1 MDFGSTSS
9 PITLETRLVDHDRP
23 VLLSGVQAL
32 VRVLLEQARLD
43 RAAGLRTEG
52 LVSGY
57 RGSPLGG
64 VDQEMWRRE
73 KLLGEAGVRFQPGL
87 NEDLA
92 ATMLWGSQQVDLF
105 PGKRVD
111 GVFGMWYGKG
121 PGVDRS
127 GDAFRCANTM
137 GTSRHGGVL
146 AVSGDDHVAHSSVFP
161 HSTEGI
167 FESVNI
173 PILQPADVQDIVD
186 LGLAGIA
193 MSRFSG
199 LWVALKTIAE
209 TAEQHGTAVIPS
221 LRRFATPD
229 IALPPHGLNI
239 DGHLAWPAQRQVLER
254 RVLVERLPAA
264 LAWARANR
272 LDRLVAGDAAAEI
285 GFVTVGKAHHDLLHA
300 LTRLGLDRHPA
311 LAIYKVA
318 LTWPLEPEGLRDF
331 ARGKRALIVVEE
343 KRSFVE
349 RQIRD
354 TLYNLAERPAVLGKL
369 DLDGADLLP
378 AELELSPELIM
389 PALARALRPFGVPG
403 LSDLPETRLPALPA
417 SAGIIARAPMF
428 CAGCP
433 HNTSTVLP
441 DGSFAMAGIGC
452 HTMAVSTSDNTR
464 TFSQM
469 GGEGVPWVGL
479 APFMEVPHMFANMG
493 DGTYQHSGLL
503 AIRQAIAAK
512 THITYKL
519 LFNDAVA
526 MTGGQPA
533 EGGPTVIK
541 LAAQLAAEGVGQLAV
556 VADDPARL
564 PDAAALPP
572 GTLRHGRDELDA
584 VQRKMREHQGVS
596 AIIYDQVC
604 ATEKRRRRKRGKM
617 AQAETRVLINQDV
630 CENCGDCTAQSNCIA
645 IEPVATD
652 HGRKRRISPTSCN
665 TDLSCLKGFCPSF
678 VTSSAAAPPPVMD
691 HAALWQA
698 REAELSAGLPQ
709 PAPAT
714 SKIWRGL
721 FAGIGGGGI
730 VTCGQIV
737 AMAAHLEGRQV
748 TTLDFTGLA
757 QKNGAVVSHVQMA
770 AAGLDV
776 VRIPRGEADLLLAA
790 DLAVGAGAD
799 VLGRC
804 RADAAVIGNL
814 DLQAG
819 AGFLKERDYAVDAGL
834 HRRAIGRVADRGASV
849 YLHGSQISERL
860 FGTAQAVNTLMLGIA
875 WQEGALPLGEASLKR
890 AIELNGTAVPLNHRA
905 FLWGRILATRPELAD
920 AIMADT
926 APLPDDLPSVIA
938 RRTAEIEAYGNARL
952 ARRYRTLVDAAGAR
966 EAALVGAP
974 GAFTRAVAEGWYRAL
989 AYKDEYEVARL
1000 HAATDYGAEPVFHM
1014 APPLITGIDA
1024 ATGRR
1029 RKIAIPGR
1037 VALPLFR
1044 LLRHGKALR
1053 GTVLDPFGWQE
1064 DRREERKLLT
1074 RYETDITSLLPK
1086 LRADT
1091 LAAAIELAG
1100 LPVEIRGFGPIKA
1113 KSMADAAPRRT
1124 ALLAAIGCTRNGK
1137 SAWLQSKTSENR
1149 EKPPCSTTPTPTTSS
1164 SKPPA
1169 VSRRSAW
1176 PPPPRRA
1183 RRPA

>member
-1 MDFGSTSS
+1 MDIGLAPL
-9 PITLETRLVDHDRP
+9 PITLESRFTDFDRP

-32 VRVLLEQARLD
+32 VRLLMEQSRLD
-43 RAAGLRTEG
+43 RHAGLNTGG

-73 KLLGEAGVRFQPGL
+73 QLLTEASIRFQPGL

-92 ATMLWGSQQVDLF
+92 ATMLWGSQQLDLF

-137 GTSRHGGVL
+137 GTHKHGGVL

-161 HSTEGI
+161 HTTEGV

-173 PILQPADVQDIVD
+173 PILQPADVADIID

-209 TAEQHGTAVIPS
+209 TAEQHGLATIPTARTFI
-221 LRRFATPD
+221 TPE
-229 IALPPHGLNI
+229 ITLPPHGLNI
-239 DGHLAWPAQRQVLER
+239 DAHLSWPAERRALER
-254 RVLVERLPAA
+254 RVLQERLPAA

-272 LDRLVAGDAAAEI
+272 LDRQLWGGSQADI
-285 GFVTVGKAHHDLLHA
+285 GFVTVGKAHHDLMHA
-300 LTRLGLDRHPA
+300 LRRLGLERHPA
-311 LAIYKVA
+311 LAAYKVA
-318 LTWPLEPEGLRDF
+318 LTWPLETEGLRAF
-331 ARGKRALIVVEE
+331 AAGKRMLIVVEE

-354 TLYNLAERPAVLGKL
+354 ALYNLPADARPGVIGKR
-369 DLDGADLLP
+369 DLDGAELLP
-378 AELELSPELIM
+378 AAGELSPELM
-389 PALARALRPFGVPG
+389 MAALARVLPGFGVEVPAV
-403 LSDLPETRLPALPA
+403 DLPAAPVN
-417 SAGIIARAPMF
+417 AGLIARAPMF

-433 HNTSTVLP
+433 HNTSTKLP

-452 HTMAVSTSDNTR
+452 HTMAVTTNDFTR

-479 APFMEVPHMFANMG
+479 APFTDLPHMFANMG

-503 AIRQAIAAK
+503 AIRQAIAAG
-512 THITYKL
+512 THMTYKL

-533 EGGPTVIK
+533 EGGPTVPR
-541 LAAQLAAEGVGQLAV
+541 LAAQLAAEGISKLAV
-556 VADDPARL
+556 VADDADRL
-564 PDAAALPP
+564 PPKSALPP
-572 GTLRHGRDELDA
+572 GTLRRQRDEMDA
-584 VQRKMREHQGVS
+584 VQRELREHPGVS

-617 AQAETRVLINQDV
+617 AQAETRVMINTDV
-630 CENCGDCTAQSNCIA
+630 CENCGDCTVQSNCIA
-645 IEPVATD
+645 IEPVDTD

-698 REAELSAGLPQ
+698 RETELSAGLTE
-709 PAPAT
+709 PALTPAKT
-714 SKIWRGL
+714 WRGL

-737 AMAAHLEGRQV
+737 AMAAHLEANQV
-748 TTLDFTGLA
+748 STLDFTGLA
-757 QKNGAVVSHVQMA
+757 QKNGAVVSHVQF
-770 AAGLDV
+770 GESSLDV

-790 DLAVGAGAD
+790 DLAVAAAAD
-799 VLGRC
+799 VLGHASRQ
-804 RADAAVIGNL
+804 AAVIGNL

-819 AGFLKERDYAVDAGL
+819 AGFLRDRDLNVDAGL
-834 HRRAIGRVADRGASV
+834 HRRAIDRSTPQGRSL
-849 YLHGSQISERL
+849 YLHGSAISERL

-875 WQEGALPLGEASLKR
+875 WQNGALPLGQASLLR
-890 AIELNGTAVPLNHRA
+890 AIELNGTAVALNHRA
-905 FLWGRILATRPELAD
+905 FLWGRLLATTPSLAD
-920 AIMADT
+920 EIMADT
-926 APLPDDLPSVIA
+926 AKLPDDLPSVIA
-938 RRTAEIEAYGNARL
+938 RRTEEIAAYGGRRL
-952 ARRYRTLVDAAGAR
+952 ARRYRRLVDAAAKR
-966 EAALVGAP
+966 ETDLAGAP
-974 GAFTRAVAEGWYRAL
+974 GDFARAVAEGWYRAL

-1000 HAATDYGAEPVFHM
+1000 HAAADYGGDATFHL
-1014 APPLITGIDA
+1014 APPLLTRTDP
-1024 ATGRR
+1024 ATGRK
-1029 RKIAIPGR
+1029 RKIAISGR
-1037 VALPLFR
+1037 LALPLFR
-1044 LLRHGKALR
+1044 ILRHGKALR
-1053 GTVLDPFGWQE
+1053 GTPLDPFGWQAE
-1064 DRREERKLLT
+1064 RRQERGLI
-1074 RYETDITSLLPK
+1074 RQYEAD
-1086 LRADT
+1086 LRAILPALRRDT
-1091 LAAAIELAG
+1091 LDPAAELAR
-1100 LPVEIRGFGPIKA
+1100 LPIDIRGFGPIKA
-1113 KSMADAAPRRT
+1113 ASFAAAATRRD
-1124 ALLAAIGCTRNGK
+1124 ALLDRLRAPEVAVAQAA
-1137 SAWLQSKTSENR
+1137 E
-1149 EKPPCSTTPTPTTSS
+1149 
-1164 SKPPA
+1164 
-1169 VSRRSAW
+1169 
-1176 PPPPRRA
+1176 
-1183 RRPA
+1183 

>member
-1 MDFGSTSS
+1 MDIGLAVP

-32 VRVLLEQARLD
+32 VRVLLEQSRLD
-43 RAAGLRTEG
+43 RAAGLNTGG

-73 KLLGEAGVRFQPGL
+73 KLLSEAGIRFQPGL

-186 LGLAGIA
+186 LGLAGLA

-221 LRRFATPD
+221 LRQFNVPPID
-229 IALPPHGLNI
+229 LPPHGLNM
-239 DGHLAWPAQRQVLER
+239 DAHLAWPAQRQLLER
-254 RVLVERLPAA
+254 RVLLERLPAA

-272 LDRLVAGDAAAEI
+272 LDKRVSGTDDAEI

-311 LAIYKVA
+311 LAVYKVA
-318 LTWPLEPEGLRDF
+318 LTWPLETEGVREF
-331 ARGKRALIVVEE
+331 ARGKKALIVVEE

-354 TLYNLAERPAVLGKL
+354 TLYNMPADRRPTILGKR
-369 DLDGADLLP
+369 DLEGAPLLP
-378 AELELSPELIM
+378 EQLELSPELVM
-389 PALARALRPFGVPG
+389 PALARALRPFGIEVP
-403 LSDLPETRLPALPA
+403 EVRVPALPA

-452 HTMAVSTSDNTR
+452 HTMAVSTSDFTR

-512 THITYKL
+512 TPMTYKL

-533 EGGPTVIK
+533 EGAPTVPKI
-541 LAAQLAAEGVGQLAV
+541 AAQLAAEGVGRIAI
-556 VADDPARL
+556 VADDVARL
-564 PDAAALPP
+564 PEPSALPP
-572 GTLRHGRDELDA
+572 GTLRHGREELDA
-584 VQRKMREHQGVS
+584 VQRELREFPGVS

-617 AQAETRVLINQDV
+617 AAAETRVMINPDV

-645 IEPVATD
+645 IEPVDTD

-691 HAALWQA
+691 HAALWAA
-698 REAELSAGLPQ
+698 REAEFAAEL
-709 PAPAT
+709 PAPTPAQGT
-714 SKIWRGL
+714 VWRGL

-770 AAGLDV
+770 VAGLDV
-776 VRIPRGEADLLLAA
+776 VCIPRGEADLLLAA
-790 DLAVGAGAD
+790 DLAVGAGPD

-804 RADAAVIGNL
+804 RNDAAVVGNL

-819 AGFLKERDYAVDAGL
+819 AGFLKERDLPVDAGL
-834 HRRAIGRVADRGASV
+834 HRRAIGRVVDRGNSV
-849 YLHGSQISERL
+849 YLRGSQISERL

-875 WQEGALPLGEASLKR
+875 WQEGALPLGEASLRR
-890 AIELNGTAVPLNHRA
+890 AIELNGTAVPLNQRA
-905 FLWGRILATRPELAD
+905 FLWGRILATRPDLAD

-926 APLPDDLPSVIA
+926 AALPDDLPSVVA

-952 ARRYRTLVDAAGAR
+952 ARRYRRLVDATEAR
-966 EAALVGAP
+966 ETALLGQP
-974 GAFTRAVAEGWYRAL
+974 GALTRAVAEGWYRAL

-1000 HAATDYGAEPVFHM
+1000 HAAADYGAEPTFHM
-1014 APPLITGIDA
+1014 APPLIRGTDK

-1053 GTVLDPFGWQE
+1053 GTPLDPFGWQA
-1064 DRREERKLLT
+1064 DRREERALLT
-1074 RYETDITSLLPK
+1074 QYEADLTSLLPT
-1086 LRADT
+1086 LRDDT
-1091 LAAAIELAG
+1091 LPAATELARQ
-1100 LPVEIRGFGPIKA
+1100 PIDIRGFGPIKA
-1113 KSMADAAPRRT
+1113 DAMRKAARRRT
-1124 ALLAAIGCTRNGK
+1124 DLLEAVAQPRMAERQAA
-1137 SAWLQSKTSENR
+1137 E
-1149 EKPPCSTTPTPTTSS
+1149 
-1164 SKPPA
+1164 
-1169 VSRRSAW
+1169 
-1176 PPPPRRA
+1176 
-1183 RRPA
+1183 

>member
-1 MDFGSTSS
+1 MDLGCAVP

-32 VRVLLEQARLD
+32 VRVLLEQSRLD
-43 RAAGLRTEG
+43 RAAGLNTGG

-73 KLLGEAGVRFQPGL
+73 KLLTAAGVRFQPGL

-92 ATMLWGSQQVDLF
+92 ATMLWGAQQVDLF

-137 GTSRHGGVL
+137 GTSKFGGVL

-209 TAEQHGTAVIPS
+209 TAEQHGTAIIPS
-221 LRRFATPD
+221 LRDFITPD
-229 IALPPHGLNI
+229 IALPPHGLNM
-239 DGHLAWPAQRQVLER
+239 DAHLSWPAERQLLER
-254 RVLVERLPAA
+254 RVLMERLPAA

-272 LDRLVAGDAAAEI
+272 LDKLMSGNADAEI
-285 GFVTVGKAHHDLLHA
+285 GIVTVGKAHHDLMHA
-300 LTRLGLDRHPA
+300 LTRLGLARHPA
-311 LAIYKVA
+311 LAVYKVA
-318 LTWPLEPEGLRDF
+318 LTWPLETEGLQAF

-378 AELELSPELIM
+378 AQLELSPELIM
-389 PALARALRPFGVPG
+389 PALARVLRPFGVDVPEPRVPG
-403 LSDLPETRLPALPA
+403 LPI
-417 SAGIIARAPMF
+417 SAGIMTRAPMF

-452 HTMAVSTSDNTR
+452 HTMAVSTSEFTR

-479 APFMEVPHMFANMG
+479 APFMEIPHMFANMG

-503 AIRQAIAAK
+503 AIRQAVAAK
-512 THITYKL
+512 ATMTYKL

-533 EGGPTVIK
+533 EGGPTVPK
-541 LAAQLAAEGVGQLAV
+541 LAAQLAAEGVGRIAI

-564 PDAAALPP
+564 PDPAALPP
-572 GTLRHGRDELDA
+572 GTLRHARDELDA
-584 VQRKMREHQGVS
+584 VQRTLREFPGVS

-617 AQAETRVLINQDV
+617 AQAETRVMINPDV

-691 HAALWQA
+691 HAALWAA
-698 REAELSAGLPQ
+698 REAELSASLSEPTRNT
-709 PAPAT
+709 AT
-714 SKIWRGL
+714 VWRGL

-770 AAGLDV
+770 DAGLDV
-776 VRIPRGEADLLLAA
+776 VCIPRGEADLLLAA
-790 DLAVGAGAD
+790 DLAVGAGPD

-804 RADAAVIGNL
+804 RNDAAVIGNL

-819 AGFLKERDYAVDAGL
+819 AGFLKERDLTIDAGL
-834 HRRAIGRVADRGASV
+834 HRRAIGRVVDRGNSV
-849 YLHGSQISERL
+849 YLRGSQISERL

-875 WQEGALPLGEASLKR
+875 WQEGALPLGEASLTR
-890 AIELNGTAVPLNHRA
+890 AIELNGTLVSLNHRA

-920 AIMADT
+920 QIMADT
-926 APLPDDLPSVIA
+926 AALPDDLPSVIA
-938 RRTAEIEAYGNARL
+938 RRTEEVETYGNARL
-952 ARRYRTLVDAAGAR
+952 ARRYRALVDAAQAR
-966 EAALVGAP
+966 ETALLGQP
-974 GAFTRAVAEGWYRAL
+974 GAFTRAVVEGWYRAVT
-989 AYKDEYEVARL
+989 YKDEYEIARL
-1000 HAATDYGAEPVFHM
+1000 HAAAEYGTDPVFHL
-1014 APPLITGIDA
+1014 APPLLTGIDK

-1029 RKIAIPGR
+1029 RKMAIPGR
-1037 VALPLFR
+1037 LALPLFR
-1044 LLRHGKALR
+1044 VLRHGKVLR
-1053 GTVLDPFGWQE
+1053 GTPLDPFGWQV
-1064 DRREERKLLT
+1064 DRRDERALLT
-1074 RYETDITSLLPK
+1074 RYEADITSIIPT
-1086 LRADT
+1086 LRDDT
-1091 LAAAIELAG
+1091 LAAATELAS
-1100 LPVEIRGFGPIKA
+1100 LPIDIRGFGPLKA
-1113 KSMADAAPRRT
+1113 KSMQDAAPRRV
-1124 ALLAAIGCTRNGK
+1124 ALLDAIRAPMVAVKQAA
-1137 SAWLQSKTSENR
+1137 E
-1149 EKPPCSTTPTPTTSS
+1149 
-1164 SKPPA
+1164 
-1169 VSRRSAW
+1169 
-1176 PPPPRRA
+1176 
-1183 RRPA
+1183 

>member
-1 MDFGSTSS
+1 MDLGLAVP

-32 VRVLLEQARLD
+32 VRVLLEQSRLD
-43 RAAGLRTEG
+43 RAAGLNTGG

-73 KLLGEAGVRFQPGL
+73 KLLSAAGIRFQPGL

-92 ATMLWGSQQVDLF
+92 ATMLWGAQQVDLF

-137 GTSRHGGVL
+137 GTSKFGGVL

-173 PILQPADVQDIVD
+173 PILQPADVQEIVD

-221 LRRFATPD
+221 LRRFITPD
-229 IALPPHGLNI
+229 MALPPHGLNM
-239 DGHLAWPAQRQVLER
+239 DAHLAWPAERQLLER
-254 RVLVERLPAA
+254 RVLTERLPAA

-272 LDRLVAGDAAAEI
+272 LDKLISGDAGAEI
-285 GFVTVGKAHHDLLHA
+285 GIVTVGKAHHDLIYA
-300 LTRLGLDRHPA
+300 LTRLGLERHPA
-311 LAIYKVA
+311 LAVYKVA
-318 LTWPLEPEGLRDF
+318 LTWPLETEGLHAF
-331 ARGKRALIVVEE
+331 AKGKRALIVVEE

-354 TLYNLAERPAVLGKL
+354 TLYNVAERPAVLGKL

-378 AELELSPELIM
+378 AQLELSPELIM
-389 PALARALRPFGVPG
+389 PALARALRPFGIDVPEPRVPG
-403 LSDLPETRLPALPA
+403 LPT
-417 SAGIIARAPMF
+417 SAGLITRAPMF

-452 HTMAVSTSDNTR
+452 HTMAVSTSEFTR

-479 APFMEVPHMFANMG
+479 APFMEIPHMFANMG

-503 AIRQAIAAK
+503 AIRQAVAAK
-512 THITYKL
+512 ATMTYKL

-533 EGGPTVIK
+533 EGGPTVPK
-541 LAAQLAAEGVGQLAV
+541 LAAQLAAEGVGRIAV

-564 PDAAALPP
+564 PDPAALPP
-572 GTLRHGRDELDA
+572 GTLRHARDELDA
-584 VQRKMREHQGVS
+584 VQRTLREFPGVS

-617 AQAETRVLINQDV
+617 AQAETRVMINPDV

-691 HAALWQA
+691 HAALWA
-698 REAELSAGLPQ
+698 EREAELSADLPQ
-709 PAPAT
+709 PALPTA
-714 SKIWRGL
+714 KVWRGL

-737 AMAAHLEGRQV
+737 AMAAHLEGRRV

-770 AAGLDV
+770 DAGLDV
-776 VRIPRGEADLLLAA
+776 VCIPRGEADLLLAA
-790 DLAVGAGAD
+790 DLAVGAGSD

-804 RADAAVIGNL
+804 RNDAAVIGNL

-819 AGFLKERDYAVDAGL
+819 AGFLKERDLTIDAGL
-834 HRRAIGRVADRGASV
+834 HTGQSAAWS
-849 YLHGSQISERL
+849 
-860 FGTAQAVNTLMLGIA
+860 IA
-875 WQEGALPLGEASLKR
+875 AAPSICAAARSP
-890 AIELNGTAVPLNHRA
+890 NGY
-905 FLWGRILATRPELAD
+905 
-920 AIMADT
+920 
-926 APLPDDLPSVIA
+926 SA
-938 RRTAEIEAYGNARL
+938 RRKRS
-952 ARRYRTLVDAAGAR
+952 
-966 EAALVGAP
+966 
-974 GAFTRAVAEGWYRAL
+974 TR
-989 AYKDEYEVARL
+989 
-1000 HAATDYGAEPVFHM
+1000 
-1014 APPLITGIDA
+1014 
-1024 ATGRR
+1024 
-1029 RKIAIPGR
+1029 
-1037 VALPLFR
+1037 
-1044 LLRHGKALR
+1044 
-1053 GTVLDPFGWQE
+1053 
-1064 DRREERKLLT
+1064 
-1074 RYETDITSLLPK
+1074 
-1086 LRADT
+1086 
-1091 LAAAIELAG
+1091 
-1100 LPVEIRGFGPIKA
+1100 
-1113 KSMADAAPRRT
+1113 
-1124 ALLAAIGCTRNGK
+1124 
-1137 SAWLQSKTSENR
+1137 
-1149 EKPPCSTTPTPTTSS
+1149 
-1164 SKPPA
+1164 
-1169 VSRRSAW
+1169 
-1176 PPPPRRA
+1176 
-1183 RRPA
+1183 